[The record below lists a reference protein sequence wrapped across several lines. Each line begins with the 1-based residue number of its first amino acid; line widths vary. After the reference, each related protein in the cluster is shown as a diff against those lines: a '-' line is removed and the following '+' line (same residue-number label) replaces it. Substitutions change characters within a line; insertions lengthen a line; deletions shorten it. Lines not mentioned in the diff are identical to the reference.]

1 MAPFPSEY
9 CQTILKDFP
18 DAVLILD
25 RERTVRYAN
34 PAFYRLFQVDPG
46 EEVAGKKCF
55 DVARTALC
63 DTQCLMRRA
72 EMDDRTTVQRHSVSC
87 ECPGVGPL
95 CMTHRIFGPADAEPG
110 EPYSMAIFKD
120 MADLGNYLET
130 LRETSLELEH
140 EKDKLKV
147 ILEAIAEGFFAVDA
161 DLVVRDASDSLL
173 RFLKK
178 RREEVVGKPC
188 PEVFHSDKC
197 ETDCPVRWTL
207 QNQKAVANCR
217 ERILNAEDQPRHV
230 LKSTY
235 LQRELTGQVSG
246 VIAIVRDNSELVAL
260 QRQAASLVRAHGFV
274 TKNKRMQEVLDL
286 VQTIKDTD
294 TSILILGESGTG
306 KEMLANAIVQGSV
319 RQARPFIKINCSALT
334 ENLLESELFG
344 HVKGAFTGAV
354 GDKAGKFELADGGT
368 LFLDEV
374 GDMSLT
380 LQAKVLRV
388 LQEKEFERVGG
399 TRTQRVDVRI
409 LAATNKDLKEAIR
422 KGTFREDLYYR
433 LHVIPIQIPPL
444 RQRKEDIPLLVNHF
458 IDLFNQKYRRS
469 IQEVS
474 SRALALLVDYPWPG
488 NVRELRNALEYA
500 FVCSQGSVLE
510 RPALPV
516 EIQTWRGEKGG
527 VRPTSRPEDIPEAAA
542 ERPSGAIAPPPSGEG
557 AARRGSAPESREE
570 FLELLAR
577 YHGNRSLLAKELG
590 IGRTTLWRKLKQ
602 FGIEEVYR

>member
-1 MAPFPSEY
+1 MPPFPSDY

-18 DAVLILD
+18 DGVLILD
-25 RERTVRYAN
+25 RERTVVYAN
-34 PAFYRLFQVDPG
+34 PSFYRLFDIDPG
-46 EEVAGKKCF
+46 EELVGRRCEE
-55 DVARTALC
+55 VTRTAVC
-63 DTQCLMRRA
+63 QTQCLMRRA
-72 EMDDRTTVQRHSVSC
+72 EEDDRTTIQRHSVSC
-87 ECPGVGPL
+87 AFPGVGPL
-95 CMTHRIFGPADAEPG
+95 CMTHRIFGNPASAPG
-110 EPYSMAIFKD
+110 EPYAMEFFKD

-147 ILEAIAEGFFAVDA
+147 IIDAIADGFFAVDQ

-197 ETDCPVRWTL
+197 DTDCPVRWTL
-207 QNQKAVANCR
+207 TNSKTVANCR
-217 ERILNAEDQPRHV
+217 ERVLNGEDQPRHV

-235 LQRELTGQVSG
+235 LQRDLTGQVSG

-422 KGTFREDLYYR
+422 KETFREDLYYR

-444 RQRKEDIPLLVNHF
+444 RERKEDIPLLVNHF

-500 FVCSQGSVLE
+500 FVCSQGSILE

-516 EIQTWRGEKGG
+516 EIQTWKGE
-527 VRPTSRPEDIPEAAA
+527 RAAGRSA
-542 ERPSGAIAPPPSGEG
+542 APRAG
-557 AARRGSAPESREE
+557 APELLEPVPPTGLRRENGGRALDR
-570 FLELLAR
+570 FAALEDREALLR
-577 YHGNRSLLAKELG
+577 LLERFRGNRSLLAKELG

-602 FGIEEVYR
+602 LGIEETYR

>member
-1 MAPFPSEY
+1 MAPFPSDF
-9 CQTILKDFP
+9 CKTILKDFP
-18 DAVLILD
+18 DGVLILD
-25 RERTVRYAN
+25 RERVVVYAN
-34 PAFYRLFQVDPG
+34 PSFYRLFEIDPS
-46 EEVAGKKCF
+46 EELVGRRCQ
-55 DVARTALC
+55 DVTQTALC
-63 DTQCLMRRA
+63 ETQCLMRRA
-72 EMDDRTTVQRHSVSC
+72 EADDRTTVQRHSVAC
-87 ECPGVGPL
+87 ACPSVGPL
-95 CMTHRIFGPADAEPG
+95 CMTHRIFGNPASEPG
-110 EPYSMAIFKD
+110 EPYAMEIFKD

-147 ILEAIAEGFFAVDA
+147 IIDAIADGFFAVGT

-207 QNQKAVANCR
+207 ENGKSVANCR
-217 ERILNAEDQPRHV
+217 ERVLNAEDQPRHV

-235 LQRELTGQVSG
+235 LQRDLTGQASG

-319 RQARPFIKINCSALT
+319 RQDRPFIKINCSALT

-444 RQRKEDIPLLVNHF
+444 RERKEDIPLLVNHF

-500 FVCSQGSVLE
+500 FVCSQGSILE

-516 EIQTWRGEKGG
+516 EIQTWRGEKGSS
-527 VRPTSRPEDIPEAAA
+527 RAAWRPEE
-542 ERPSGAIAPPPSGEG
+542 APPPAEPSGR
-557 AARRGSAPESREE
+557 AATRRPAGESLGDRAPAPEGREE
-570 FLELLAR
+570 LLELLAR
-577 YHGNRSLLAKELG
+577 FHGNRSLLARELG